1 MDFTAFSNHLDIV
14 NIFNNGSQL
23 VADAIINSLEYVGS
37 GAGSGS
43 EFEGPLMLDLIC
55 ITITGHENA
64 TWINITLNGVVDI
77 DYNSDYLIASGA
89 DVSIA
94 SENFTVIL
102 QCISLVTQ
110 QSSTVTITSG
120 IDKDHSFAGCSIRVI

>member
-1 MDFTAFSNHLDIV
+1 
-14 NIFNNGSQL
+14 
-23 VADAIINSLEYVGS
+23 VGS
-37 GAGSGS
+37 GTSSGGG
-43 EFEGPLMLDLIC
+43 FGGPIMLDLTC

-64 TWINITLNGVVDI
+64 TWINITVDGTVDI
-77 DYNSDYLIASGA
+77 RYNSNYPLFSSV

-110 QSSTVTITSG
+110 QLSTVTITTG
-120 IDKDHSFAGCSIRVI
+120 MKFM